1 MRPFLFRCPVTG
13 LLVQGTPPT
22 QDETQYVVQT
32 CQACGRLHLVNPLT
46 GKLMSE
52 EHVRPNRP

>member
-1 MRPFLFRCPVTG
+1 M
-13 LLVQGTPPT
+13 LVQGTPPT
-22 QDETQYVVQT
+22 QDDTQYVVQT

-52 EHVRPNRP
+52 EHVRLSRP